1 MQRIDFDPHTIYRGD
16 CLEIL
21 PQFPDECVDLIYI
34 DPPFNSNR
42 NYEVFWGDTA
52 EKRAFEDRYG
62 DAQAYIAYMRPR
74 VAELFRVLKK
84 TGSFYYHCDWHASHY
99 IKVMLDEIFGANFF
113 LSEIIWKRTSAH
125 SSANR
130 PGNNFD
136 SIFLYSKG
144 KKYTWNKL
152 FMPYDESYVETFYE
166 HTDPDGRRWKRMDLT
181 GAGTTKGPSGEP
193 WRGIDVRSK
202 GRHWAYVPEELERL
216 DAAGR
221 IHWPKK
227 EGGMPRLKQYFDEMP
242 GVPLQSVW
250 TDIRPIH
257 NLAAERLGYPT
268 QKPLALLERIVSA
281 SSNEGDIVLDSFCG
295 CGTTLVASE
304 KLNRKWL
311 GIDISPTACRVMG
324 ERISGLDRI
333 ELPVT
338 GAKKR
343 GKKYYKFS
351 NLPFTIEQLKKLP
364 PFEFENWAVLATGQ
378 FFNLYAQPNRSKVAD
393 LGIDGRLYLPVNVAK
408 HKSRDS
414 EHTPLFE
421 GAEGE
426 KYVPIQVKQR
436 DKVGRPDIDK
446 FAHAMERDGRATGVF
461 VAFGYS
467 RDAYSEI
474 SRLGRQEEHRRKII
488 PLTVE
493 RLIAADF
500 AEELEMWMGG

>member
-1 MQRIDFDPHTIYRGD
+1 MQRIEFDPHTIYRGD

-21 PQFPDECVDLIYI
+21 PHFPDECIDLIYI

-113 LSEIIWKRTSAH
+113 RTEIVWKR
-125 SSANR
+125 ANAKGLAFTRMANNHDVIFYYTRENEFTWNPQYSELSVKYIEDFYKYVEPETGRKYRLSDITNPNRDR
-130 PGNNFD
+130 PNLTYEFRGVTRVWRWTKEKMEQLD
-136 SIFLYSKG
+136 REGRIYQSKPGAVPSYKRYLDESKG
-144 KKYTWNKL
+144 T
-152 FMPYDESYVETFYE
+152 PVD
-166 HTDPDGRRWKRMDLT
+166 
-181 GAGTTKGPSGEP
+181 
-193 WRGIDVRSK
+193 
-202 GRHWAYVPEELERL
+202 
-216 DAAGR
+216 
-221 IHWPKK
+221 
-227 EGGMPRLKQYFDEMP
+227 
-242 GVPLQSVW
+242 SVW
-250 TDIRPIH
+250 NDIPPISSQS
-257 NLAAERLGYPT
+257 AERLGYPT
-268 QKPLALLERIVSA
+268 QKPVALLERIVKA
-281 SSNEGDIVLDSFCG
+281 SSNEGDVVLDAFCG
-295 CGTTLVASE
+295 CGTTLVACE
-304 KLNRKWL
+304 NLNRKWL
-311 GIDISPTACRVMG
+311 GIDVSPTACRVMG
-324 ERISGLDRI
+324 ERIETLGRR

-338 GAKKR
+338 GIPKGAPKNAKYF
-343 GKKYYKFS
+343 KYS
-351 NLPFTIEQLKKLP
+351 NLPMTIPQLKEIP

-446 FAHAMERDGRATGVF
+446 FAHAMERDGRTTGVF

-493 RLIAADF
+493 RLIASDF